1 MYVLEYQDLNIQGV
15 EKAYAKVVEMIH
27 KNDFYS
33 ADVKKLQP
41 TSYYRAELDHSNR
54 LLFKIVRYA
63 GETYALM
70 LEVIRQH
77 DYSKSRFLNGA
88 AVDESKII
96 YPDSEPA
103 EPIAYLNKNNSRFHW
118 LDKVISFD
126 EIQQEIYQTRPPVLI
141 IGSAGS
147 GKTALTLEKM
157 KQTTGDIL
165 YVTHSPYLVQ
175 NSRNLYYSHQYQNDL
190 QTVDFLSYQEL
201 IETIHVPAGREM
213 TFKTFKEWVKPWQ
226 RHKILQNTHAL
237 YEEFKGVF
245 SGPVI
250 DKPYLSRADYMDLGI
265 KQSIFLPEQREQ
277 IYELYEKYLA
287 MLKQRVWYDINLVSY
302 DYLSRCEARYDFV
315 VVDEIQDFTNIQL
328 VLILKTLKNPGQFLL
343 CGDAN
348 QIVHPN
354 FFSWAKIKTLFYQED
369 LTASQQ
375 VTRIL
380 TTNYRNSVAV
390 TAIANRVLKL
400 KNARLGS
407 VDKESH
413 YLIESRSPYDGEVI
427 FLNAA
432 SDNVRELNRKTR
444 KSTQVAVIVL
454 RDEWKAEAARL
465 FETPLI
471 FSIYEVK
478 GLEYD
483 QIILFDFISAEPES
497 FLEITRGVT
506 VEDLNKPLTYGRLKD
521 KTDRSLEIYKFY
533 INALYVALT
542 RSVQKIYWVESSM
555 RHPLYSLL
563 ELQEQRDHLAIAG
576 GDSTLEEWQR
586 EARKL
591 ELQGKQEQAD
601 AIRERLIQKKPVPW
615 EVITPEKAEYLKQI
629 VFMPNTDKKQK
640 IAYFE
645 YVMVYQDSSALHLF
659 KEQKF
664 PPAQNLEKSADL
676 IQRKYFDSSAFKNP
690 ASVLREVDLY
700 GVDFRNPFNQTP
712 LMAAAYVGNAAL
724 IKTLLS
730 AGSSSDLT
738 DNHHR
743 DAFQILL
750 HRACQDPRFCQNKL
764 ADSYVL
770 LSPAALSVQAE
781 GCLIKIDQ
789 KNMEFLLF
797 YVTLWLLINRSH
809 FRGGGLT
816 TADYLQVLENF
827 PERVLA
833 DYRKKRTYLSSLLSK
848 NEISRQDRYNRKLFK
863 RVRLGHYIL
872 NPDLSIKLREEWIPV
887 AALLNV
893 NAKHQ
898 LLPKPERAG
907 AGLLIE

>member
-1 MYVLEYQDLNIQGV
+1 MYVLEYQDLNTQGV
-15 EKAYAKVVEMIH
+15 ENAYAKVVEMIRN
-27 KNDFYS
+27 NDFYS
-33 ADVKKLQP
+33 AEVKKLQP

-54 LLFKIVRYA
+54 LVFKIVRYA

-96 YPDSEPA
+96 YPESEPV
-103 EPIAYLNKNNSRFHW
+103 EPIAYLNKNNSQFHW

-126 EIQQEIYQTRPPVLI
+126 DIQQEIYQTRPPVLI

-213 TFKTFKEWVKPWQ
+213 TFKTFKEWIKPWQ

-237 YEEFKGVF
+237 YEEFKGVL

-250 DKPYLSRADYMDLGI
+250 DKPYLSLAEYMDLGI
-265 KQSIFLPEQREQ
+265 KQSIFLTEQREPV
-277 IYELYEKYLA
+277 YELYQKYLE
-287 MLKQRVWYDINLVSY
+287 MLKQRVWYDVNLVSY
-302 DYLSRCEARYDFV
+302 DYLSRCEARYDFI

-328 VLILKTLKNPGQFLL
+328 VLILKMLKNPGQFLL

-369 LTASQQ
+369 LIDSQQ
-375 VTRIL
+375 VTRVL

-390 TAIANRVLKL
+390 TAIANRILKL

-413 YLIESRSPYDGEVI
+413 YLIESRSQYEGEVI
-427 FLNAA
+427 FLNAV

-454 RDEWKAEAARL
+454 RDEWKAFAARL

-483 QIILFDFISAEPES
+483 QIILFDFISAEAQS

-506 VEDLNKPLTYGRLKD
+506 AEDLNKPLTYGRLKD

-542 RSVQKIYWVESSM
+542 RSVQKIYWVESTM
-555 RHPLYSLL
+555 QHPLYSLL
-563 ELQEQRDHLAIAG
+563 ELREQRDHLAIAG

-615 EVITPEKAEYLKQI
+615 EVITFEKAEHLKQV
-629 VFMPNTDKKQK
+629 VFTPNADKKQK

-645 YVMVYQDSSALHLF
+645 YAMVYRDFPALRLF
-659 KEQKF
+659 KDQKF
-664 PPAQNLEKSADL
+664 SPAQNLEKSTDL

-690 ASVLREVDLY
+690 ASVLKDVDLY

-712 LMAAAYVGNAAL
+712 LMAAAYVGNSAL

-730 AGSSSDLT
+730 AGASSDLT
-738 DNHHR
+738 DNRYR

-770 LSPAALSVQAE
+770 LAPASLSIQSE

-797 YVTLWLLINRSH
+797 SVTVWLLINRRS
-809 FRGGGLT
+809 GLT

-887 AALLNV
+887 AALLNF
-893 NAKHQ
+893 NANYQ
-898 LLPKPERAG
+898 PLRQPEP